1 MARLTGDR
9 IRRMQAAGERPPPL
23 PRRNSNSNSN
33 SNNSLVERELA
44 LLRGAIQRRYGVP
57 AARLTNGNNLP
68 QMGSPVVANSPSKTL
83 KKTKRDLIST
93 VKKYVKQKRNLIAMN
108 GGPGGSGHRYWNE
121 KTGRWRLV
129 DKTNVKG
136 YYKQNFTN
144 AGAAKH
150 IKKDRRVY
158 LDVDLRNGK
167 VQHVY
172 DRDGIAKLLANSGMT
187 AKSPLTR
194 RNFTLSNV
202 QPF

>member
-1 MARLTGDR
+1 MT
-9 IRRMQAAGERPPPL
+9 AGQRPTPL
-23 PRRNSNSNSN
+23 PRRNSNSNVN
-33 SNNSLVERELA
+33 LNDPYILRQLGLTNTRQIRVANGNNSTR
-44 LLRGAIQRRYGVP
+44 I
-57 AARLTNGNNLP
+57 NNNLP
-68 QMGSPVVANSPSKTL
+68 QMGSPAKTL
-83 KKTKRDLIST
+83 KKAKRDLTST
-93 VKKYVKQKRNLIAMN
+93 VKKYVKQKRDLIAMN
-108 GGPGGSGHRYWNE
+108 AGPGGSGHRYWNNR
-121 KTGRWRLV
+121 TRRWKLV

-172 DRDGIAKLLANSGMT
+172 DRDGIAKLLINGGMT

>member
-1 MARLTGDR
+1 M
-9 IRRMQAAGERPPPL
+9 
-23 PRRNSNSNSN
+23 
-33 SNNSLVERELA
+33 NNSLVERELA
-44 LLRGAIQRRYGVP
+44 LLRRAIQRIYGVP
-57 AARLTNGNNLP
+57 AAHLTNGNNLP
-68 QMGSPVVANSPSKTL
+68 QIGSPVVANSPSKTL
-83 KKTKRDLIST
+83 KKAKRDRISN

-108 GGPGGSGHRYWNE
+108 GGPGGSGQRYWNE
-121 KTGRWRLV
+121 KTRRWRLV

>member
-1 MARLTGDR
+1 MARLTADR
-9 IRRMQAAGERPPPL
+9 IRQMRAAGQRPPPV
-23 PRRNSNSNSN
+23 PRRNSNSNVN
-33 SNNSLVERELA
+33 LNDPYILRQLGLTNTRQMRVANGNNSIR
-44 LLRGAIQRRYGVP
+44 I
-57 AARLTNGNNLP
+57 NNNLP
-68 QMGSPVVANSPSKTL
+68 QMGSPVVTRSPTKTL
-83 KKTKRDLIST
+83 KKAKRDLTST
-93 VKKYVKQKRNLIAMN
+93 VKKYVKQKRDLIAMDA
-108 GGPGGSGHRYWNE
+108 GPGGSGHRYWNNR
-121 KTGRWRLV
+121 TRRWKLV

-144 AGAAKH
+144 AGSAKH

-172 DRDGIAKLLANSGMT
+172 DRDGITKLLVNGGMT

>member
-1 MARLTGDR
+1 MTRLTADR
-9 IRRMQAAGERPPPL
+9 IRQMQASGQRPPPP

-33 SNNSLVERELA
+33 SHNRLVNNT
-44 LLRGAIQRRYGVP
+44 
-57 AARLTNGNNLP
+57 TNNNNLP
-68 QMGSPVVANSPSKTL
+68 QMGSPVVTRSPAKTI
-83 KKTKRDLIST
+83 KKAKRDLTST

-108 GGPGGSGHRYWNE
+108 AGPGGSGHRYWNNR
-121 KTGRWRLV
+121 TRRWKLV

-158 LDVDLRNGK
+158 LDVDMRNGK

-172 DRDGIAKLLANSGMT
+172 DRDGIAKLLVNGGMT

>member
-1 MARLTGDR
+1 MRVANG
-9 IRRMQAAGERPPPL
+9 
-23 PRRNSNSNSN
+23 
-33 SNNSLVERELA
+33 NNSIR
-44 LLRGAIQRRYGVP
+44 I
-57 AARLTNGNNLP
+57 NNNNNNLP
-68 QMGSPVVANSPSKTL
+68 QMGSPVVTRSPAKTL
-83 KKTKRDLIST
+83 KKAKRDLTST
-93 VKKYVKQKRNLIAMN
+93 IKKYVKQKRNLIAMN
-108 GGPGGSGHRYWNE
+108 AGPGGSGHRYWNNR
-121 KTGRWRLV
+121 TRRWKLV

-158 LDVDLRNGK
+158 LDVDMRNGK

-172 DRDGIAKLLANSGMT
+172 DRDGIAKLLVNGGMT